1 MLLNRTETRL
11 NFSYFGL
18 LIPRYITKV
27 QSQIV
32 SNCLNIF
39 RAKKKKCTRIFGSK
53 CFIKYFSEKEF
64 QNEKKAFQ

>member
-39 RAKKKKCTRIFGSK
+39 RAKKKVYTDFWIKVFYKIF
-53 CFIKYFSEKEF
+53 F
-64 QNEKKAFQ
+64 